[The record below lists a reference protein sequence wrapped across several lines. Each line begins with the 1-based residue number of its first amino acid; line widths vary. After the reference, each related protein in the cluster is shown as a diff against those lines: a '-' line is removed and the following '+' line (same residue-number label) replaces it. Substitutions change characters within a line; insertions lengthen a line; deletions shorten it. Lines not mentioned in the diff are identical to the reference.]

1 MRIEASNVARITS
14 GRLMGA
20 DCVAHG
26 ISFDSRVLTS
36 GQAFVAIVADADGH
50 NYIEQAHRAGAT
62 FAIVQRGRAVEFITC
77 VEVDDTL
84 SALATLATE
93 LVANLP
99 AFASNR
105 IIGITGSAGKTS
117 TKDLVAAVLEAGFSH
132 SHAPVGSFNNDIGVP
147 ITILNAPDNCDALVL
162 EMGMR
167 GFGEIERLCAIA
179 KPSIG
184 VLTNIGD
191 AHGERVGGR
200 EGVAR
205 AKFELLDSLPEDGV
219 AVLNG
224 DDEETTKRRSNVYSS
239 ISTFGSSVGADV
251 RWSVVDTDEEG
262 RVTASFLFDG
272 ETASGLV
279 PFPGEHMVA
288 NAAAAVAVGIAC
300 GMQLEACVAA
310 LGRASQQPGR
320 MMWRTST
327 RGLRILDDSYN
338 ANTLSM
344 IAALHAIAHS
354 EGLRIAVLG
363 AMAEIPDAEASHELV
378 ADIARELGITVL
390 ACETDLY
397 GVPSMTVDQIVAQV
411 EQQQPAAVLVKGS
424 RVAATERVVN
434 RLLTE

>member
-14 GRLMGA
+14 GRLVGA

-26 ISFDSRVLTS
+26 IAFDSRVLIS
-36 GQAFVAIVADADGH
+36 GQAFAAIVADADGH
-50 NYIEQAHRAGAT
+50 DYLEHAHRAGAT
-62 FAIVQRGRAVEFITC
+62 FAIVHRGRAVDFIPC

-84 SALATLATE
+84 AALALLATE

-99 AFASNR
+99 AFASKR

-147 ITILNAPDNCDALVL
+147 ITILNAPDDCDALVL

-167 GFGEIERLCAIA
+167 GFGEIERLCSIA
-179 KPSIG
+179 QPSIG

-205 AKFELLDSLPEDGV
+205 AKFELLGSLPEDGV

-224 DDEETTKRRSNVYSS
+224 DDEEITKRRSNVYSS
-239 ISTFGSSVGADV
+239 ISTYGSSVGADI
-251 RWSVVDTDEEG
+251 RWSVLNTDSEG
-262 RVTASFLFDG
+262 HITASFVYDG
-272 ETASGLV
+272 ETASGTV

-300 GMQLEACVAA
+300 GMTLETCVSA
-310 LGRASQQPGR
+310 LGRASKQPGR
-320 MMWRTST
+320 MMWRTSVN
-327 RGLRILDDSYN
+327 GLRILDDSYN

-344 IAALHAIAHS
+344 MAALHVIAHS
-354 EGLRIAVLG
+354 DGHRIAVLG
-363 AMAEIPDAEASHELV
+363 AMAEIPDAEASHQLV
-378 ADIARELGITVL
+378 ADIARDLGITVL

-397 GVPSMTVDQIVAQV
+397 GVPSMTVEEVVVQV
-411 EQQQPAAVLVKGS
+411 KQQRPNAVLVKGS
-424 RVAATERVVN
+424 RVAATERVVEA
-434 RLLTE
+434 LLIG

>member
-14 GRLMGA
+14 GRLVGA
-20 DCVAHG
+20 DCVAQG
-26 ISFDSRVLTS
+26 IAFDSRVLIS
-36 GQAFVAIVADADGH
+36 GQAFAAIVADADGH
-50 NYIEQAHRAGAT
+50 DYLEHARRAGAT
-62 FAIVQRGRAVEFITC
+62 FAIVHRGRAVDFIPC
-77 VEVDDTL
+77 VEVDNTL
-84 SALATLATE
+84 AALALLATE

-99 AFASNR
+99 AFASKR

-147 ITILNAPDNCDALVL
+147 ITILNAPDDCDALVL

-224 DDEETTKRRSNVYSS
+224 DDEEITKRRSNVYSS
-239 ISTFGSSVGADV
+239 ISTYGSSVGADV
-251 RWSVVDTDEEG
+251 RWSVLSTDSEG
-262 RVTASFLFDG
+262 HNTASFVYDG
-272 ETASGLV
+272 ETASGTV

-300 GMQLEACVAA
+300 GMTLETCVAA
-310 LGRASQQPGR
+310 LGRASKQPGR
-320 MMWRTST
+320 MMWRTSIN
-327 RGLRILDDSYN
+327 GLRILDDSYN

-344 IAALHAIAHS
+344 MAALHVIAHS
-354 EGLRIAVLG
+354 GGHRIAVLG
-363 AMAEIPDAEASHELV
+363 VMAEIPDAEASHQLV
-378 ADIARELGITVL
+378 ADIARDLGITVL

-397 GVPSMTVDQIVAQV
+397 GVPSMTVEEVVVQV
-411 EQQQPAAVLVKGS
+411 KQQHAAAVLVKGS
-424 RVAATERVVN
+424 RVAATERVVEA
-434 RLLTE
+434 LLTE

>member
-14 GRLMGA
+14 GRLVGA

-50 NYIEQAHRAGAT
+50 NYIEQALRAGAA

-93 LVANLP
+93 LVTELP
-99 AFASNR
+99 AFASKR

-117 TKDLVAAVLEAGFSH
+117 TKDLMSAVLTAGFAH